1 MPFKL
6 NVSENTAVTNIKQTP
21 TQMLMYLLPSGFV
34 RRDRTEFIRYK
45 YCAKLWESSVP
56 AFCAFLFFLKYME
69 DEI

>member
-45 YCAKLWESSVP
+45 
-56 AFCAFLFFLKYME
+56 
-69 DEI
+69 